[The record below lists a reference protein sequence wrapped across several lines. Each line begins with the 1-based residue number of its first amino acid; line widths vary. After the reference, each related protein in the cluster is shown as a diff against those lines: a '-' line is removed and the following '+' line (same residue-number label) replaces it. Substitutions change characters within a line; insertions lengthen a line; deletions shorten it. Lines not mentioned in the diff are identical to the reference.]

1 MAEVSL
7 LIASDFLMMAAL
19 LLPIPSKPRT
29 ALWVIMLGSIATK
42 WAGIGVGAL
51 G

>member
-1 MAEVSL
+1 MTEVSL

-19 LLPIPSKPRT
+19 LLPMPPKPRT
-29 ALWVIMLGSIATK
+29 ALWFIMLGSIAAK
-42 WAGIGVGAL
+42 WTGVGVGGL

>member
-1 MAEVSL
+1 MAEASL
-7 LIASDFLMMAAL
+7 LVASDFVMMAAL

-29 ALWVIMLGSIATK
+29 ALWLIMLGAIATK
-42 WAGIGVGAL
+42 WVGIGVGTL